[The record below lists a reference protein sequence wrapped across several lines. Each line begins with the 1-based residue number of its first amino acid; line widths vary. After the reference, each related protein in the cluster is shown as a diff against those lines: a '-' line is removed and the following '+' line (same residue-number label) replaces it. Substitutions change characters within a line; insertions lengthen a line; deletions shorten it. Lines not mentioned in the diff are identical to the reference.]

1 MAARRTVLIV
11 STLVGCW
18 LAMQAVHEFGHMLGA
33 WLTGARVERVIL
45 HPLAISRTDV
55 AENTHPLTV
64 VWAGPLVGVM
74 LPLFLWLPA
83 RQLQLRGAFLLRF
96 FAGFCLVANGL
107 YIGVGSFEQ
116 VGDCH
121 EMLRNGSALW
131 HLWTFG
137 TICTI
142 AGFTLWNGLGAHF
155 GLSPNAQPISPRL
168 AWGSLIGCAILLLLE
183 FVGSAAFQ
191 ATSSTDAAN
200 LQRGD

>member
-45 HPLAISRTDV
+45 HPLTISRTDV

-74 LPLFLWLPA
+74 LPLLLWLAA

-121 EMLRNGSALW
+121 EMLRNGSDLW
-131 HLWTFG
+131 HLWFFG
-137 TICTI
+137 IVCTV
-142 AGFTLWNGLGAHF
+142 AGFALWHRLGAHF
-155 GLSPNAQPISPRL
+155 GLGPNAQLISPRL
-168 AWGSLIGCAILLLLE
+168 AWSVAISSAGLLLIELIL
-183 FVGSAAFQ
+183 SA
-191 ATSSTDAAN
+191 
-200 LQRGD
+200 RG